1 MQTVLIVGATGTLGS
16 LIAEPL
22 LANKK
27 TNVRILVRKGS
38 EEKAQKLVDAGAKLI
53 TGDLI
58 NSTVE
63 ELTEACSGVNT
74 VVSAIIG
81 GRDVTVDGQKKLAE
95 AAEKAGVT
103 TFIPSDYS
111 ADFHKCDYGDCFNFD
126 QRKELA
132 EHLKNS
138 KLNVVSVLNGGFYE
152 IFKNFYNLEQK
163 VIPYYGSPDQN
174 LQFTTYADTGRMV
187 VELVES
193 GEPASGKFG
202 FAGADIS
209 PKQIKAM
216 LERITGESFELVN
229 KGSVEDLYA
238 KIQETK
244 KNNPHNLYSYLFDQY
259 KYTMFSGKGYIE
271 NKFEPKTFKFTQL
284 EDFVAK
290 MLKK

>member
-16 LIAEPL
+16 FIAEPL

-38 EEKAQKLVDAGAKLI
+38 EEKAQKLVNAGAKLI

-163 VIPYYGSPDQN
+163 VIPYYGSPDQH

-209 PKQIKAM
+209 PKQIKEM

-229 KGSVEDLYA
+229 KGTVEDLYA

-259 KYTMFSGKGYIE
+259 KYTMFSGKGYID